1 MLSSLRTSTT
11 LTIGIVLSFAPV
23 TWAASDTDP
32 LNSNGWQDILDIE
45 FGGASIVYD
54 ESMHLVVPDRVEEA
68 FSVPVVMNF
77 VETPFEV
84 TEIALFAENNPFP
97 TIARIFPT
105 RPLNAV
111 GFNIRLEQSTA
122 IRLAA
127 MDSDGVWHIVSREV
141 HVASPGGCSGVG
153 GAGGA
158 LALGEIAT
166 RQFVRADGDSRLK
179 VRIGHPMHTGLV
191 LDPYG
196 DAIPEYYI
204 EQFSVSDDK
213 GDLATMHLTASIA
226 ADPVFMFELPDTQ
239 QSIRINAKDTG
250 GEIFEFDD
258 RPSAM

>member
-1 MLSSLRTSTT
+1 MKICPRFGTALAFSFALCTSTA
-11 LTIGIVLSFAPV
+11 S
-23 TWAASDTDP
+23 WAASDADP
-32 LNSNGWQDILDIE
+32 LDSADWQDILDIE
-45 FGGASIVYD
+45 FDGAPIVYD

-77 VETPFEV
+77 VETPYEV

-97 TIARIFPT
+97 TIARIFPSRT
-105 RPLNAV
+105 LNAV
-111 GFNIRLEQSTA
+111 GFNIRLEMSTPV
-122 IRLAA
+122 RVAA
-127 MDSDGVWHIVSREV
+127 MDSDGVWHVVSREV

-158 LALGEIAT
+158 LAFGEIAT

-204 EQFSVSDDK
+204 EQFSVSDDR
-213 GDLATMHLTASIA
+213 GELATMHLTASVA
-226 ADPVFMFELPDTQ
+226 ADPTFMFELPDTQ
-239 QSIRINAKDTG
+239 QSVRIDARDTG
-250 GEIFEFDD
+250 GEIFQFDD
-258 RPSAM
+258 RPSSM